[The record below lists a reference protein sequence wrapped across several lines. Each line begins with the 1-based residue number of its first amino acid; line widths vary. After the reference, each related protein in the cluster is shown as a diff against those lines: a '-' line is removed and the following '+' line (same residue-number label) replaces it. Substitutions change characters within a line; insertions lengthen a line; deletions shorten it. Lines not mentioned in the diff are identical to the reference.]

1 MENYRWWIDLFNA
14 CFFRNEPVPVHEL
27 AYKKLRIDTFGSYKV
42 QLNDSRPKT
51 RICLNSIYVN
61 CDISDT
67 LQDIV
72 HQVVHV
78 HEVLYINEKRPI
90 NSWYHSKAFRD
101 TMERIGIITKP
112 KGSHVAVRDPFRFI
126 LQKHGVRFSN
136 VKKEGDFL
144 IIQPR
149 PKPIAKSKLKK
160 WSCGCQNVRV
170 GKAEFDATCDIC
182 SNKFEL
188 IS

>member
-1 MENYRWWIDLFNA
+1 VSTILWKI
-14 CFFRNEPVPVHEL
+14 H
-27 AYKKLRIDTFGSYKV
+27 
-42 QLNDSRPKT
+42 
-51 RICLNSIYVN
+51 
-61 CDISDT
+61 
-67 LQDIV
+67 
-72 HQVVHV
+72 
-78 HEVLYINEKRPI
+78 
-90 NSWYHSKAFRD
+90 
-101 TMERIGIITKP
+101 
-112 KGSHVAVRDPFRFI
+112 FRFI

-136 VKKEGDFL
+136 VIEEGKLL